1 MKASLVGLLIL
12 AALSIF
18 LQTTPELREAMQ
30 GPSTQHW
37 LGTDAQGRD
46 LLVRLSEG
54 LGLSLWVCL
63 WASVVA
69 MVIGSGYGAFAALK
83 GGSQMM
89 RWLDGINALP
99 LTLFVV
105 MITLYVGRSQWAL
118 FVAIGAIEWTTLA
131 RMTYARLMS
140 VGSRDFVRASRS
152 MGAGTMW
159 IWWRHCLPYTWGVVL
174 AYTALNLPAILI
186 LEATLSY
193 LGLGVQPPHASL
205 GVLLKEGAESMT
217 VAPWLL
223 WAPAV
228 LFVWLLASVNLLG
241 ERLRARLP
249 KD

>member
-1 MKASLVGLLIL
+1 M
-12 AALSIF
+12 
-18 LQTTPELREAMQ
+18 QTAPELAQAMQ
-30 GPSTQHW
+30 SPSWTHW

-83 GGSQMM
+83 GGAKMM
-89 RWLDGINALP
+89 RLLDGINALP

-105 MITLYVGRSQWAL
+105 LLTLYVGKNEWAL

-140 VGSRDFVRASRS
+140 VSGRDFVRASRG
-152 MGAGTMW
+152 MGAGTLW
-159 IWWRHCLPYTWGVVL
+159 IWWRHCLPHTWGVVL
-174 AYTALNLPAILI
+174 AYSALNLPAILI

-193 LGLGVQPPHASL
+193 LGLGIQPPHASL

-223 WAPAV
+223 WAPAGV
-228 LFVWLLASVNLLG
+228 FVWLLATVNLLG
-241 ERLRARLP
+241 ERLRAKLP
-249 KD
+249 HA